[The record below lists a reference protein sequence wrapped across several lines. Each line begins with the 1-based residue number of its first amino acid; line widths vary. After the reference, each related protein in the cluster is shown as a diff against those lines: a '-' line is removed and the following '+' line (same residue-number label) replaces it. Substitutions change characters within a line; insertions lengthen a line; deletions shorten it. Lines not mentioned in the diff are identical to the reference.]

1 MILRRRRRRR
11 GSRPVTAILI
21 ILLAGWLILEAQ
33 IRPRAKVIVKNKAA
47 ILSSDVID
55 SAITEVICDSGI
67 TYDDIIITTYNAQ
80 HEIQAIN
87 TNITKVNELKADLS
101 THIHKRLG
109 EVENRKISIPVGNFS
124 GTQLL
129 EGKGFDIDFTI
140 SLTGSAEV
148 NLNSNF
154 TSAGINQTRHT
165 ISMNINANITV
176 LNSAW
181 VDSININTDAIIA
194 EMIIVGTV
202 PELYAQK

>member
-33 IRPRAKVIVKNKAA
+33 IRPIAKVIVKNKAA